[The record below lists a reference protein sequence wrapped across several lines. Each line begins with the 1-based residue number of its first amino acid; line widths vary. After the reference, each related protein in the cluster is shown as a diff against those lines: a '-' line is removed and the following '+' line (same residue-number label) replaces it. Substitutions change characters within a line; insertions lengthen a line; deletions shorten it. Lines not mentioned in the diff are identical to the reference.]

1 MKKYLCSLVVI
12 WYFILTPI
20 AVSAVSPADL
30 VTLKK
35 AGVSNEVIT
44 EVMSSNAIDRA
55 IISVDEIVA
64 MKAAGMPDETILTMI
79 RRANPTVS
87 ELDLED
93 AKDRSLGREI
103 KRKEMKLYIIK
114 KQLDVSIYFLS
125 KLITNPEIIKLVQDG
140 KIASEDY
147 AAIVK
152 HLKQY
157 ARDEDSVNYR
167 EDRHI
172 DIDVKKKIHGIPEST
187 KSPGNDVSHVYIV
200 KEKD

>member
-103 KRKEMKLYIIK
+103 KRKEMKLYLIK

-187 KSPGNDVSHVYIV
+187 KRPGNDVSHVYIV